1 MQPFR
6 GSRVLTGK
14 GVAIPVPQGMTM
26 STQET
31 EFPAPPT
38 PSYAEEVLCAN
49 WNPLAAAVVELR
61 SRAEQTL
68 AECDIEGFLAR
79 LYLCQRA

>member
-1 MQPFR
+1 
-6 GSRVLTGK
+6 
-14 GVAIPVPQGMTM
+14 M
-26 STQET
+26 STQEPENAT
-31 EFPAPPT
+31 PQP

-49 WNPLAAAVVELR
+49 WNPLAMAVVELR
-61 SRAEQTL
+61 ARAEQTL